1 MLIPDP
7 IRPYADLIRWALWAL
22 LAGGLFV
29 AGCQR
34 GEDRAAAKAQASI
47 AKAEKQRDDARDQAA
62 ENLRAANAAGE
73 LLQEVNRQTQASIDA
88 AEAARKASD
97 AAARRAEAAAAEGQR
112 RATAAEKALEA
123 AKTQPACRAQLEQIL
138 CDSIPLL

>member
-7 IRPYADLIRWALWAL
+7 IRPYADLIRWALWAM

-34 GEDRAAAKAQASI
+34 GEDREAAKAQASI
-47 AKAEKQRDDARDQAA
+47 AKAEKQRDDARKDAA

-123 AKTQPACRAQLEQIL
+123 AKTQPACRAQLEQTL